1 MKITRK
7 TLEDI
12 IRDEVSSVINQYSDQ
27 DLEEKQCIKGNAVH
41 LDNGRFG
48 NSKQGKGSWSISKG
62 NTSGSD
68 CEHGQYKRTSSSP
81 KKSSTT
87 TPCGRSGDHLC
98 KSGELRREYIDEDY
112 MVDPN
117 GNRLGSNLENV
128 SLNELSEEIIRRM
141 NEGGYDLNAV
151 FKICNSINQTSDGKL
166 GVKK

>member
-1 MKITRK
+1 MWQ
-7 TLEDI
+7 
-12 IRDEVSSVINQYSDQ
+12 VW
-27 DLEEKQCIKGNAVH
+27 
-41 LDNGRFG
+41 
-48 NSKQGKGSWSISKG
+48 GS
-62 NTSGSD
+62 
-68 CEHGQYKRTSSSP
+68 
-81 KKSSTT
+81 
-87 TPCGRSGDHLC
+87 
-98 KSGELRREYIDEDY
+98 LRREYIDEDY